1 MEGHPVLSELG
12 QLTREI
18 RTVGSQLQTC
28 KSCGK
33 RDAFDFHV
41 SDETWTRVVP
51 NRLRNKVVCLWCFDQ
66 LAKERGVSYAK
77 EITTLFFNG
86 DNAVFFFTPTKVV
99 DMA

>member
-1 MEGHPVLSELG
+1 
-12 QLTREI
+12 
-18 RTVGSQLQTC
+18 
-28 KSCGK
+28 
-33 RDAFDFHV
+33 
-41 SDETWTRVVP
+41 
-51 NRLRNKVVCLWCFDQ
+51 